1 MTKHPPR
8 FLNCLFLVDLRQPQ
22 DICVDGVANDGTNRG
37 SKVLMNKF
45 TTLCDGDARVAKSP
59 AMICSSDWKV
69 VKEGCPLAE

>member
-1 MTKHPPR
+1 M
-8 FLNCLFLVDLRQPQ
+8 
-22 DICVDGVANDGTNRG
+22 DGVANDGTNRG

-69 VKEGCPLAE
+69 VKEGCPLSE